1 MSDFTS
7 DVRQYVLSQYVTAIK
22 AHALANYE
30 TDGWDYVVETYEDAE
45 IIEVIKNCRT
55 EKGAIKMM
63 RAHLKPRADYRAE
76 IQAEA
81 F

>member
-1 MSDFTS
+1 MSE
-7 DVRQYVLSQYVTAIK
+7 SQIAEYVTAVK

-30 TDGWDYVVETYEDAE
+30 KEGWDYIVECYDDAQ
-45 IIEVIKNCRT
+45 IVEVIKTART
-55 EKGAIKMM
+55 INGAIKMVRM
-63 RAHLKPRADYRAE
+63 HIKPRADYRAD